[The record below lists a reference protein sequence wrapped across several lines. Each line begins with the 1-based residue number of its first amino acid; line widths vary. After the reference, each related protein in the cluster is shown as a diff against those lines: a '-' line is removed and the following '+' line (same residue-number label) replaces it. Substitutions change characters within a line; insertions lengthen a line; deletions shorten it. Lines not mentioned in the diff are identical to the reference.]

1 MIEETFSD
9 IIYNTLLKTY
19 AGENGSRSSKRTDYL
34 HQGFERLLRS
44 LSDGAAACSARH
56 EETVT
61 SGDGK
66 FKIDLLLEGKGGD
79 AYAFLLKLVGS
90 SYNKNRKNYMNTVIG
105 EVYRYLADS
114 PDHRKVMHVNIIPRR
129 LPRFNKDSEVMATE
143 KSKVNDL
150 DFFYNNLPASFEGRT
165 REAVLYFTIDED
177 ILGAST
183 KHDLYE
189 RLLKAGPSS
198 VRIENYEDFCKRLE
212 GFIE

>member
-1 MIEETFSD
+1 MKEDSFSD

-44 LSDGAAACSARH
+44 RSATAAACTACH
-56 EETVT
+56 EETVV

-66 FKIDLLLEGKGGD
+66 FKIDLLLEGKSGD

-114 PDHRKVMHVNIIPRR
+114 PTHRKVMHVNIIPRR
-129 LPRFNKDSEVMATE
+129 LPRFNKGGEVVATE
-143 KSKVNDL
+143 ISKVNDL
-150 DFFYNNLPASFEGRT
+150 DFFYNNLPSSFEGRT
-165 REAVLYFTIDED
+165 REAVMYFVIDEE
-177 ILGAST
+177 ILSAPT
-183 KHDLYE
+183 RDDLYQ

-198 VRIENYEDFCKRLE
+198 VRIENYEAFCGRLE
-212 GFIE
+212 NFIE

>member
-1 MIEETFSD
+1 MKEELFSN

-19 AGENGSRSSKRTDYL
+19 GEENGSRSSKRTDYL

-44 LSDGAAACSARH
+44 RSATAAACTACH

-79 AYAFLLKLVGS
+79 VYAFLLKLVGS

-114 PDHRKVMHVNIIPRR
+114 PEHRKVMHVNIIPRR
-129 LPRFNKDSEVMATE
+129 LPRFNKDGEVAATE
-143 KSKVNDL
+143 RSKVNDL
-150 DFFYNNLPASFEGRT
+150 GFFYNNLPSFFEGRT
-165 REAVLYFTIDED
+165 REAVLYFAIDEEV
-177 ILGAST
+177 LGAST
-183 KHDLYE
+183 KEALYK

-198 VRIENYEDFCKRLE
+198 VRIENYEDFCKSLE
-212 GFIE
+212 GFME